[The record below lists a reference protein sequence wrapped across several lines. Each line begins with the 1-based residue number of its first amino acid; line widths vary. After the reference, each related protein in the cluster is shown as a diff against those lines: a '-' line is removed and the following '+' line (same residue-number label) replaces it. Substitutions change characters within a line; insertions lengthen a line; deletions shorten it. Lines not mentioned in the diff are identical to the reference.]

1 MAMNPVGEWWN
12 SPAMASMS
20 SPLSGYADRMR
31 AAMASAPAVDPL
43 VAAYTP
49 PAYQTTKPHVDVNAI
64 IAAMRGDQNTGGG
77 SAAPAVVVIPQG
89 GDANVGGADRAVG
102 GLPNMQEFRDAASSG
117 KAAFG
122 GLLSAMMG
130 DNPDFQTGGLTMD
143 TVGAGGGSVGPG
155 TGSNSDPVGGQNS
168 SNEPMGKGGYAK
180 GGEVTDVTGPNP
192 PGPDDGVAALD
203 KGEFVIRKDA
213 AKALGTAALK
223 RLNAK
228 DPDVV
233 NAVKRVIAGLEKR
246 DASRGVPM
254 VRDKDNDAQ

>member
-20 SPLSGYADRMR
+20 SPLSGYAERMR
-31 AAMASAPAVDPL
+31 TAMASAPAVDPL

-89 GDANVGGADRAVG
+89 GDANVGGERAVG
-102 GLPNMQEFRDAASSG
+102 GLPNMREFMDMASGAKTAFAGLPGAIMDGITGNDGMVSGAALEQLN
-117 KAAFG
+117 AEAE
-122 GLLSAMMG
+122 A
-130 DNPDFQTGGLTMD
+130 NT
-143 TVGAGGGSVGPG
+143 AGGAPG
-155 TGSNSDPVGGQNS
+155 LA
-168 SNEPMGKGGYAK
+168 E
-180 GGEVTDVTGPNP
+180 GGEVKDLAPPNP

-213 AKALGTAALK
+213 AKALGTAALE

-228 DPDVV
+228 DPDVI

-246 DASRGVPM
+246 DASRGPM
-254 VRDKDNDAQ
+254 PMKKDRDNDGM

>member
-12 SPAMASMS
+12 SPAMANMS

-64 IAAMRGDQNTGGG
+64 IAAMRGDQNTGG

-102 GLPNMQEFRDAASSG
+102 GLPNMQEFRDAASG
-117 KAAFG
+117 AKAAFAG
-122 GLLSAMMG
+122 FPGALADAISGNDGMASGSALEQL
-130 DNPDFQTGGLTMD
+130 NAEAEANT
-143 TVGAGGGSVGPG
+143 AGGAPG
-155 TGSNSDPVGGQNS
+155 L
-168 SNEPMGKGGYAK
+168 AK
-180 GGEVTDVTGPNP
+180 GGEVKDLAPPNP

-213 AKALGTAALK
+213 AKALGTAALE
-223 RLNAK
+223 RLNSK
-228 DPDVV
+228 DPDVIK
-233 NAVKRVIAGLEKR
+233 AVKRVIAGLEKR
-246 DASRGVPM
+246 DASRGPM
-254 VRDKDNDAQ
+254 PVKKDRDNDGM